1 MLRGTENIQFE
12 NIPII
17 FFIVDNGELLV
28 VRTCV
33 LEDISSG
40 GKSCGN
46 FHFQGNPDNDSIV
59 DVMSGCILTCD
70 YDGCNGAE
78 HLIPNYFY
86 YLFMLPFVFFQM
98 KMLILQ

>member
-1 MLRGTENIQFE
+1 MIQKS
-12 NIPII
+12 NKLIH
-17 FFIVDNGELLV
+17 FITVDNGELLV

-46 FHFQGNPDNDSIV
+46 FHFQGNPSNDSIV

-70 YDGCNGAE
+70 YDGCNSAK
-78 HLIPNYFY
+78 HLNHNFCCC
-86 YLFMLPFVFFQM
+86 LFLFLVFVFFHT
-98 KMLILQ
+98 KMLRL